1 MKKGDKV
8 TIIPN
13 EKHAEHVKKNY
24 GKILKIDNV
33 LYDSKNEPIYK
44 IKGVRNYAIES
55 DLQLA

>member
-24 GKILKIDNV
+24 GKELEIENV
-33 LYDSKNEPIYK
+33 LFDSKNEPIFK
-44 IKGVRNYAIES
+44 IKGIRNYALKS
-55 DLQLA
+55 DLRLV